1 MNLFFPFRLSRLHAT
16 LCVGI
21 GVLACMLASTLSAQV
36 AVPPASTVITLEPK
50 PLLELKKANVELR
63 IQLKN
68 LEATVAE
75 RDARI
80 VLLNDSLS
88 KLLQTLINSRFG
100 EDSQAL
106 AEELR
111 QINAEISDPLIPA
124 AAAAGPR

>member
-1 MNLFFPFRLSRLHAT
+1 MREFTRP
-16 LCVGI
+16 
-21 GVLACMLASTLSAQV
+21 VLYAAGLVFCLWASTLEPAAQV
-36 AVPPASTVITLEPK
+36 AVPPASTVITIEPK